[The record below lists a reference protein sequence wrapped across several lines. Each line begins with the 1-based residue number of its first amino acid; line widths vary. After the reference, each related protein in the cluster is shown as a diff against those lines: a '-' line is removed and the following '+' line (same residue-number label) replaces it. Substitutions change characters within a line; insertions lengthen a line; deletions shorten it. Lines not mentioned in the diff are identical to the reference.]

1 MATIGI
7 TIPESVWSARSERY
21 YTQVLHGL
29 EDAAVAG
36 GHTVLSRVAGSSEEE
51 LEVLTGW
58 AERGMVDVVILKDL
72 LPDDPR
78 PGQVRRLGL
87 PFTMI
92 GDVRQRD
99 VSAVTIDNT
108 GTMRRLLGDLH
119 ACGHR
124 AIAHVGGP
132 PHLLHSRWRREAY
145 REFVAEHDL
154 PLLALEGDYGPDSG
168 AAATAELLGA
178 LARPTVIVHD
188 NDAMAI
194 GGLRAA
200 AAQGIRVPEELSV
213 VSWDDSPACQTHSP
227 PIAVLDHLPHQLGV
241 DLGTAAVALL
251 EDPPRQLRLAH
262 EVPRLLHRGTLAP
275 GPEALPA

>member
-21 YTQVLHGL
+21 YTLVLHGL

-36 GHTVLSRVAGSSEEE
+36 GHTVLSRVTGSSEEE
-51 LEVLTGW
+51 LEVLAGW

-78 PGQVRRLGL
+78 PGQVQRLGL

-99 VSAVTIDNT
+99 VSAVTIDNA
-108 GTMRRLLGDLH
+108 GMMRRLLEDLH

-213 VSWDDSPACQTHSP
+213 VSWDDSPACQTHTP

-241 DLGTAAVALL
+241 DLGAAAVALL
-251 EDPPRQLRLAH
+251 EDPPRRLRLAH